1 MLRTFQGYWSSYST
15 LINEK
20 DYSEDIERMKASAT
34 AIAASLTEFGKTLRE
49 TEIPND
55 ADSTARILELQTAEK
70 MAIKEEFKIAVRKGF
85 TLLKSVRQLDK
96 KPTPEQLSPTRLH
109 NVTAIE
115 RMLVQLGTYY

>member
-1 MLRTFQGYWSSYST
+1 
-15 LINEK
+15 
-20 DYSEDIERMKASAT
+20 MKASAT

-49 TEIPND
+49 TELPND

-115 RMLVQLGTYY
+115 RMLVQLGTYCRMSVISRS